1 MSMGEMSDSVLK
13 MGSATVRNTVFLSS
27 CHCSLNI
34 DPHSFVFL
42 GMKRAPQPLA
52 LLEES
57 YRKIDDLNGLRWA
70 FEGMKTKVKKVSDD
84 GQMGKFFDD
93 KFGEGAD

>member
-13 MGSATVRNTVFLSS
+13 MGSVTVRKTVFLSS

-34 DPHSFVFL
+34 APHSFVFL

-52 LLEES
+52 LLQSS
-57 YRKIDDLNGLRWA
+57 YRQI
-70 FEGMKTKVKKVSDD
+70 E
-84 GQMGKFFDD
+84 
-93 KFGEGAD
+93 E

>member
-1 MSMGEMSDSVLK
+1 MAMGKMSDSVLK

-34 DPHSFVFL
+34 APHSFSFVFL

-52 LLEES
+52 LLQSS
-57 YRKIDDLNGLRWA
+57 YRQIDD
-70 FEGMKTKVKKVSDD
+70 
-84 GQMGKFFDD
+84 
-93 KFGEGAD
+93 

>member
-13 MGSATVRNTVFLSS
+13 MGSVAVRNTVFRSS

-34 DPHSFVFL
+34 APHSFEFL

-52 LLEES
+52 LLQSS
-57 YRKIDDLNGLRWA
+57 YRQTDD
-70 FEGMKTKVKKVSDD
+70 
-84 GQMGKFFDD
+84 
-93 KFGEGAD
+93 

>member
-13 MGSATVRNTVFLSS
+13 MGSVTVVNTFSLSS

-34 DPHSFVFL
+34 APHSFVFL

-52 LLEES
+52 LIQSS
-57 YRKIDDLNGLRWA
+57 YRQIDY
-70 FEGMKTKVKKVSDD
+70 
-84 GQMGKFFDD
+84 
-93 KFGEGAD
+93 